1 MGARVPGRA
10 GQLQGVRGA
19 RRVRHLLAYLIDV
32 VLATVAILILA
43 GIVLVAVEASR
54 DNWFVSALHD
64 TAKFLAGPFDGMFE
78 PSDRKL
84 GIAINWG
91 IAIAVYVFAGRWLTG
106 RLRR

>member
-1 MGARVPGRA
+1 
-10 GQLQGVRGA
+10 
-19 RRVRHLLAYLIDV
+19 VRHLLAYLIDV

-54 DNWFVSALHD
+54 DNWFVSALRD

-91 IAIAVYVFAGRWLTG
+91 IAIAAYVIAGRWLTG